1 VTLPDRRPKPRDLGP
16 VAAAYVRAMG
26 WRSVN
31 MHTHISLVNRY
42 LYVEVPKA
50 GCGTMKATLG
60 GMEGARMGP
69 GLAGRVQEFPHDR
82 MRATPFVKPF
92 QLPPDTL
99 EHVLTSPDYRRFT
112 VVRDPAS
119 RVLSAY
125 LEKIGQGLKQS
136 GAVVD
141 ALRDS
146 TGEDIAPEDIS
157 LDQFLDVIARQPSR
171 EQDPHWRRQADH
183 IGLGI
188 VDYDAVIH
196 LEDLDRSWGIVSAM
210 TSTPDLQEQFF
221 CRNSTGASAK
231 VGEFFTPALLG
242 KVGSIYGR
250 DYAELGYARHPM
262 D

>member
-1 VTLPDRRPKPRDLGP
+1 
-16 VAAAYVRAMG
+16 
-26 WRSVN
+26 
-31 MHTHISLVNRY
+31 
-42 LYVEVPKA
+42 
-50 GCGTMKATLG
+50 
-60 GMEGARMGP
+60 
-69 GLAGRVQEFPHDR
+69 
-82 MRATPFVKPF
+82 
-92 QLPPDTL
+92 
-99 EHVLTSPDYRRFT
+99 
-112 VVRDPAS
+112 
-119 RVLSAY
+119 VLSAY

-250 DYAELGYARHPM
+250 DYAELGYARPPM